1 MNWKRF
7 AIKFADLK
15 DQTTYN
21 QINKVFGYLVDF
33 PMDLYPNPGFT
44 STKAELIYQWT
55 LTISESALPED
66 EKISILNDA
75 IDDLLTNEE
84 DKVMMKNTISLPEIT
99 EKVII
104 KEVIQYIE
112 KQTNI
117 QEISLSIDEYLPIT
131 FFDEKNNE
139 FKEKTILAYQS
150 NVNSWNHQF
159 AYIAYYMLFVSYL
172 YKVIWQLKTIWDTA
186 IINEIESFVQ
196 TKLERDLNIIFD
208 LSWIKEDEFCRKVN
222 TFIRCLHTNET
233 DEIVNFVQKRN
244 HCSHPSGMIQYS
256 KSEVDNLIQKI
267 DTYTKKIQDNLDRCL
282 VSYVKSNLEW
292 FWTDN
297 RFMLSRHEI
306 LFLYEKRFE
315 ILNFNSDTREN
326 LDLKIRFIKIF
337 FWNPDW
343 DFLPENYSFEL
354 VKLLF
359 TWYQSGQ
366 YSIYETLQLFDITD
380 NKKEIVSFIE
390 SICIDQN
397 EISQVR
403 QLLNV

>member
-150 NVNSWNHQF
+150 NVNS
-159 AYIAYYMLFVSYL
+159 
-172 YKVIWQLKTIWDTA
+172 
-186 IINEIESFVQ
+186 
-196 TKLERDLNIIFD
+196 
-208 LSWIKEDEFCRKVN
+208 
-222 TFIRCLHTNET
+222 
-233 DEIVNFVQKRN
+233 
-244 HCSHPSGMIQYS
+244 
-256 KSEVDNLIQKI
+256 
-267 DTYTKKIQDNLDRCL
+267 
-282 VSYVKSNLEW
+282 
-292 FWTDN
+292 
-297 RFMLSRHEI
+297 
-306 LFLYEKRFE
+306 
-315 ILNFNSDTREN
+315 
-326 LDLKIRFIKIF
+326 
-337 FWNPDW
+337 
-343 DFLPENYSFEL
+343 
-354 VKLLF
+354 
-359 TWYQSGQ
+359 
-366 YSIYETLQLFDITD
+366 
-380 NKKEIVSFIE
+380 
-390 SICIDQN
+390 
-397 EISQVR
+397 
-403 QLLNV
+403 